1 MVNVPK
7 ANGITHYHHNN
18 TASPSAR
25 RGEPSDDSDGG
36 VSESG
41 TFVKKTKIWVGDI
54 RNVAL
59 GRKTTRSTR
68 MRLIETGG
76 FLVFE
81 GTMGHSERSSSP
93 TLVALQNV

>member
-1 MVNVPK
+1 MHIIDLPLDMVNVPK

-68 MRLIETGG
+68 MRLVETTPSAIRV
-76 FLVFE
+76 L
-81 GTMGHSERSSSP
+81 
-93 TLVALQNV
+93 NYD